1 MKSSTG
7 PGPQLLKGYFKTDN
21 ITIIH
26 QVRSRLYTNQKC
38 KSAITII
45 MHNGVKAILNLHMNY
60 QRFGE
65 IFSKLLILIIKI
77 VKVEIIE
84 FFHCAQQKNSNFR
97 NFCWM
102 IRTQPISLLK
112 LFLLYMEQWED
123 KKAICHKFP
132 GFEIQLILNS

>member
-26 QVRSRLYTNQKC
+26 QVRSRLYQLEMQISDYNYY
-38 KSAITII
+38 
-45 MHNGVKAILNLHMNY
+45 GVNAILKLHMNY

-65 IFSKLLILIIKI
+65 IFSKFLILIIKI
-77 VKVEIIE
+77 V
-84 FFHCAQQKNSNFR
+84 
-97 NFCWM
+97 
-102 IRTQPISLLK
+102 T
-112 LFLLYMEQWED
+112 YMEQWED

-132 GFEIQLILNS
+132 GFEI